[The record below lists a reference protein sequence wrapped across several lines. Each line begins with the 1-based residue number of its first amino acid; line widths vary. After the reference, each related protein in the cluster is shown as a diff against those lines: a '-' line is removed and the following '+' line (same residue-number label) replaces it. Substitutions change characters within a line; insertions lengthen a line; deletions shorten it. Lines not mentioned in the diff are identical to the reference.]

1 MRLSTKGS
9 TRRKMKLKALL
20 SAVLGC
26 ALVWPVSA
34 AAAQKEIEL
43 KSGEEH
49 VEEDEIALTQPTKV
63 GDITLQPDTYVLQHH
78 LSGGQHFI
86 RFMQVRKS
94 RELLLTR
101 TYTGWYT
108 HTKLNK
114 VAEINCRMEPL
125 GAKVQATT
133 VTIATENGTPRITQ
147 VMIKGKAAACA
158 FQAEMEEKLLEDKSM
173 HRVWG
178 RTGQSPERD

>member
-1 MRLSTKGS
+1 MRLIFMKAERGS
-9 TRRKMKLKALL
+9 AAWLL
-20 SAVLGC
+20 SVLGC
-26 ALVWPVSA
+26 ALLWTVSA
-34 AAAQKEIEL
+34 ASASPQREEVLQSNEEGEI
-43 KSGEEH
+43 
-49 VEEDEIALTQPTKV
+49 VLTRPTRV
-63 GDITLQPDTYVLQHH
+63 GDMTLPPDTYVVQHRV
-78 LSGGQHFI
+78 SGGRHFI

-178 RTGQSPERD
+178 RTG